1 MLREFKEFAV
11 RGNAVDMAVG
21 IIIGGAFG
29 ALVGSMVK
37 DVMMPPLGLLLGG
50 LDFSNDFILLREG
63 AAAGPYASLAAAN
76 EAGALTLNYGV
87 FVNTVVNFLI
97 VAFAVFML
105 VRAVNSTRRQQAA
118 APPPEPPAEERLLT
132 EIRDLLKRRP

>member
-1 MLREFKEFAV
+1 M
-11 RGNAVDMAVG
+11 
-21 IIIGGAFG
+21 
-29 ALVGSMVK
+29 
-37 DVMMPPLGLLLGG
+37 
-50 LDFSNDFILLREG
+50 
-63 AAAGPYASLAAAN
+63 
-76 EAGALTLNYGV
+76 